1 MERVK
6 DQYKHT
12 LRQSPRLGPIRLKR
26 RWLGD
31 QGDSASLGSPVTRF
45 KIIRWPDVRRRRK
58 FGNIRT

>member
-45 KIIRWPDVRRRRK
+45 NTLTGSEGTLIHEAL
-58 FGNIRT
+58 